1 MEEVRWCTRPL
12 LEDHTLVERWG
23 ARRLLRDHKWFGL
36 SEGREG
42 EELKEKR
49 AWNPGLKQMELFLV
63 SGEESWTDQKNNC
76 LKIFIC
82 KNSHVVKPALL
93 LNSSMNS
100 DKCIKFCISPHGQTW
115 NSSITPHQSPPDC
128 CFGVNSP
135 PSQATTGLLFSV
147 PISLPFQKHHINRI
161 R

>member
-1 MEEVRWCTRPL
+1 MIEENVNRKGMGYQAIWKCEGKRIFQAEHAQGQGGLKELTHFAKLQGIQPVWSSSCLFWGPGMEEVRWCTRPL

-23 ARRLLRDHKWFGL
+23 AGRLLRDHKWFGL

-82 KNSHVVKPALL
+82 KNSHVVKPAFLG
-93 LNSSMNS
+93 
-100 DKCIKFCISPHGQTW
+100 K
-115 NSSITPHQSPPDC
+115 
-128 CFGVNSP
+128 
-135 PSQATTGLLFSV
+135 
-147 PISLPFQKHHINRI
+147 
-161 R
+161 